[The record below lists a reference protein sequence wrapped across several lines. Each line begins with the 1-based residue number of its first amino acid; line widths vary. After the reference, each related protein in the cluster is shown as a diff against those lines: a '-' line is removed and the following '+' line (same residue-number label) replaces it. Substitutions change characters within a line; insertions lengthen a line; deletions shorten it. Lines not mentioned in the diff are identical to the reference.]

1 MNNSIELF
9 VEHFSLYTKRKM
21 ADTTLRL
28 RSTSHT
34 QSYFFYLNIE
44 NILKISN
51 KISIVAV
58 KLYYSQ
64 NKSKN
69 SHLDFLGLTVQ
80 IVKSRLQNRQLN
92 LFKIS

>member
-1 MNNSIELF
+1 MINDWYKI
-9 VEHFSLYTKRKM
+9 
-21 ADTTLRL
+21 LRL
-28 RSTSHT
+28 GIPVIRNHISI
-34 QSYFFYLNIE
+34 LNIE

-51 KISIVAV
+51 QISIVAV

-69 SHLDFLGLTVQ
+69 SHLDFLSLTVQ
-80 IVKSRLQNRQLN
+80 IVKSRLQNRQLR